1 MCGRITSKVT
11 PQDLQELFDVIR
23 FDDSIA
29 WAPRYNVAPTTEV
42 ICVKSARDG
51 REAFAARWGLIP
63 SWAKDLKLAAS
74 TFNARSDTVAT
85 KPMFRSAF
93 KARRCLVIASGFY
106 EWKKLDAKN
115 KQPYYITRTNGQPMA
130 MAGLHEWWKSP
141 EGTEIV
147 SCTIC
152 TTESNEMMSEL
163 HDRMP
168 VILTDDQIAPWLDT
182 SIKDVPAVE
191 TLLTQFPSDEMQ
203 FWAVSKEVGNVRN
216 QGEELMEAIPE

>member
-11 PQDLQELFDVIR
+11 PQDLQEFFDVVR
-23 FDDSIA
+23 FDDSID
-29 WAPRYNVAPTTEV
+29 WTPRYNVAPTTQV
-42 ICVKSARDG
+42 ICVKGARDG
-51 REAFAARWGLIP
+51 REAFPARLGLIP
-63 SWAKDLKLAAS
+63 SWAKDLKIAAS

-141 EGTEIV
+141 EGEEIV

-152 TTESNEMMSEL
+152 TTEANEMMSEL

-168 VILTDDQIAPWLDT
+168 VILTNDQIAPWLDT
-182 SIKDVPAVE
+182 SINDVPALE
-191 TLLTQFPSDEMQ
+191 TLLTQFPAEGTQ
-203 FWAVSKEVGNVRN
+203 AWAVSKEVGNVRN
-216 QGEELMEAIPE
+216 QGERLMTAVPE